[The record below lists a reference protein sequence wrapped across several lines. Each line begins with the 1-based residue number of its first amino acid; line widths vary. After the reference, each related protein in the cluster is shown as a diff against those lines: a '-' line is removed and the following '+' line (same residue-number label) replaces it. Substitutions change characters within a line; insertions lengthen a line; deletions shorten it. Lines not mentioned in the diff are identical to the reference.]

1 MKTIIIFVLAFI
13 FSANY
18 VQAQKAGRV
27 DNSQHRAYYPCP
39 DRTTGLNH
47 QHATDLSL
55 SPKERMKAGVT
66 KITVCPVQIPVT
78 SAMAGN
84 GPQCGKKSTLSPKEQ
99 MKAEVMKRFTCPM
112 HPNEALDKEGKCR
125 KCTMAELE
133 RKQ

>member
-84 GPQCGKKSTLSPKEQ
+84 CPQCGKKSTLSPKEQ

-133 RKQ
+133 RQQ

>member
-27 DNSQHRAYYPCP
+27 DNRQHPAYYPCP

-66 KITVCPVQIPVT
+66 NIMVCPVQIPVT
-78 SAMAGN
+78 RPEARN
-84 GPQCGKKSTLSPKEQ
+84 CPQCGMKSTLSPKEQ

-125 KCTMAELE
+125 KCTLAALE
-133 RKQ
+133 MQQ

>member
-1 MKTIIIFVLAFI
+1 MKTIIIFAIAFL
-13 FSANY
+13 FSATF

-27 DNSQHRAYYPCP
+27 DNMQHPAYYSCP
-39 DRTTGLNH
+39 DKATGINH
-47 QHATDLSL
+47 VHETDLSL

-66 KITVCPVQIPVT
+66 GNRVCPVQIPVA
-78 SAMAGN
+78 SHDARN
-84 GPQCGKKSTLSPKEQ
+84 CPQCGRKSTLSPKEQ